1 MGASI
6 AQVLASHA
14 ETDGLLGELEGA
26 ATLSSFGSEFID
38 SVSAVLLGDTI
49 ESHLASL
56 SARDHLVGSDFPVV
70 AAVTLGFAHGS
81 ALAGVLDGLLGGL
94 GRLSR
99 LDDDFV
105 ATSVSTSLS
114 TDFTTA
120 VCASSVVA
128 SARVVVLSFGME
140 SLHSE
145 LSASD
150 DSESFGL
157 LSGGLLTR
165 KFGSQGFSSLHFSG
179 LCLGDSGSLGLSLG
193 DSGSLSSLSFGDS
206 GSLLSGGFLSGSFI
220 GGSLF
225 GKLNSEGFGC
235 GNLSLGISQL
245 LKVSHS
251 SSSFSN
257 SSPVLQA
264 VTAVPD
270 VHVSSVVISR
280 DGAMVMTVP
289 AGSSVNL
296 FFAVVVPVVEDGN
309 PRVFSYTPS
318 VVPFGLVG
326 ASLA

>member
-1 MGASI
+1 MGASC
-6 AQVLASHA
+6 AQVLASSA

-26 ATLSSFGSEFID
+26 ATLSLFGSEFID
-38 SVSAVLLGDTI
+38 SVRAVLLGDTV

-56 SARDHLVGSDFPVV
+56 SAGDHLVGSDCPVV
-70 AAVTLGFAHGS
+70 AAVTLGLAHGS

-94 GRLSR
+94 GRLD
-99 LDDDFV
+99 DDDFV

-114 TDFTTA
+114 TDFTA
-120 VCASSVVA
+120 SVCASSVVA

-157 LSGGLLTR
+157 LSSGLLTR
-165 KFGSQGFSSLHFSG
+165 KFGSEGF
-179 LCLGDSGSLGLSLG
+179 SGSLG
-193 DSGSLSSLSFGDS
+193 SLSFGNC

-225 GKLNSEGFGC
+225 GELNSEGFGSGSLC
-235 GNLSLGISQL
+235 LGISQL

-251 SSSFSN
+251 SSSSSN

-264 VTAVPD
+264 VSAVPD
-270 VHVSSVVISR
+270 VHISSVVCSG
-280 DGAMVMTVP
+280 DGTMLMTGV
-289 AGSSVNL
+289 AVSSVNL
-296 FFAVVVPVVEDGN
+296 FFAVVVKMVEDGN
-309 PRVFSYTPS
+309 PRVFPLRRS
-318 VVPFGLVG
+318 VVPVGLVG